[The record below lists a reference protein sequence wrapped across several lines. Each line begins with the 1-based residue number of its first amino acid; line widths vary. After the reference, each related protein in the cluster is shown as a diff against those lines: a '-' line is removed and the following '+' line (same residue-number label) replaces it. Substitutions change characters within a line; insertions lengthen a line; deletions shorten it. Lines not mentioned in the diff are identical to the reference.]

1 MSYEYDA
8 FISYKSGKVY
18 GRWVQESFF
27 EFFKEFLDQSL
38 GRETK
43 VFIDKSNIYDGEAW
57 QEKLKSALAKSK
69 CLVAILSPLYFQS
82 EWCKRECSV
91 MLHREEQLG
100 YRSVKKPQGLISAI
114 ALHDGDRFPRII
126 QEIQYRI
133 WHDYALVGKG
143 FEKTETFIEFQKE
156 LKTYAD
162 NVARIIESAPPFQD
176 KWLEEEWLE
185 SSYGKYPLDLTD
197 GSFGQPTL

>member
-1 MSYEYDA
+1 MPYEYDV
-8 FISYKSGKVY
+8 FVSYKTGKVY
-18 GRWVQESFF
+18 GRWVHESFL

-43 VFIDKSNIYDGEAW
+43 IFIDKNNIYDGEAW
-57 QEKLKSALAKSK
+57 PEKLKLALAKSR

-82 EWCKRECSV
+82 KWCKRECSV
-91 MLHREEQLG
+91 MLFREEHFG

-114 ALHDGDRFPRII
+114 ALHDGDKFPGVIRK
-126 QEIQYRI
+126 IQYRI
-133 WHDYALVGKG
+133 WHDYALVGKA
-143 FEKTETFIEFQKE
+143 FEKTEIFIEFQNE

-162 NVARIIESAPPFQD
+162 NVAKIIESAPPF
-176 KWLEEEWLE
+176 EEEWLE
-185 SSYGKYPLDLTD
+185 EKWLENSYGKYPLDLTD